1 MKALITGASGF
12 VGRHLAWRLVNMGD
26 TARCLVRETSDRS
39 FLEPLGAE
47 FVVGNITEPATL
59 KEAVAGVDVVYH
71 LAGQIRVA
79 ASDDLFTVNC
89 DGTKN
94 ISEACAALADPPTLI
109 IVSSIAV
116 NGPSKNDSPLVET
129 DPVAPMSAYGR
140 SKLAAENAA
149 RANAGRVP
157 TAIARPPIVFG
168 EMDTETFELFRL
180 VAKGWHL
187 VPGGLDDRLSLMH
200 VADLTRLLV
209 GIVDHG
215 ERLPA
220 DPNGPIDQGVYFG
233 GCEQDPTWAELATL
247 LATALEVDPPR
258 IVTSPQAVTW
268 GVAAIAEL
276 SARLRRKPSLFGF
289 DKAREAHAGSWFC
302 ASEKGRKDLKLK
314 TRMTLPER
322 LRQTA
327 QWYRNEGWL

>member
-26 TARCLVRETSDRS
+26 TARCLVRQKSDRS
-39 FLEPLGAE
+39 YLEPLGAE
-47 FVVGNITEPATL
+47 FCVGDITDPASL
-59 KEAVAGVDVVYH
+59 KAAVDGVDVVYH

-79 ASDDLFTVNC
+79 ASDDLFLVNAV
-89 DGTKN
+89 GTKN
-94 ISEACAALADPPTLI
+94 ISDACAALASPPVLVL
-109 IVSSIAV
+109 VSSIAA
-116 NGPSKNDSPLVET
+116 NGPAAAADPLIET
-129 DPVAPMSAYGR
+129 DREAPISAYGR
-140 SKLAAENAA
+140 SKLAAEEAA

-157 TAIARPPIVFG
+157 TAIARPPLVFG
-168 EMDTETFELFRL
+168 EMDTEMFELFRL

-187 VPGGLDDRLSLMH
+187 APRGLTERVSLMH

-215 ERLPA
+215 ERLSPE
-220 DPNGPIDQGVYFG
+220 GPRDQGVYFG
-233 GCEQDPTWAELATL
+233 GCELDPTWAELAGL
-247 LATALEVDPPR
+247 LATALDVPKPR
-258 IVTSPQAVTW
+258 IISSPQAVTW

-276 SARLRRKPSLFGF
+276 AARLRRKPSLFGF
-289 DKAREAHAGSWFC
+289 DKAKEAHAGAWYCS
-302 ASEKGRKDLKLK
+302 SEKGRVELKLK

-327 QWYRNEGWL
+327 QWYRDEAWL